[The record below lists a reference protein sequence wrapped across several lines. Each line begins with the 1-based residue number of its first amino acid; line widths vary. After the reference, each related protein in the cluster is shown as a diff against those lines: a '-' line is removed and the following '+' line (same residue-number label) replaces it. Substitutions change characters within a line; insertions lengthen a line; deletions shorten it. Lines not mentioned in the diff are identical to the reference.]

1 MACGMV
7 CQRLLPTACADSRQL
22 TRNRS
27 VVYGKFVVELCF
39 WPDVVVT
46 IFGVDHAQPLD
57 LSDAELGFGKELDDG
72 CGFDFGSKFH
82 RFVCSEW
89 LGKLHGF
96 R

>member
-1 MACGMV
+1 M
-7 CQRLLPTACADSRQL
+7 
-22 TRNRS
+22 
-27 VVYGKFVVELCF
+27 ELCF
-39 WPDVVVT
+39 WPDVVVA

-57 LSDAELGFGKELDDG
+57 FSDAELCFGNELDD
-72 CGFDFGSKFH
+72 CGWFDFGSKFH